1 MSEANRPAW
10 LLPGGISLL
19 VVVLVVVAL
28 IRDPVQL
35 DPGTPS
41 GTVQEYLQAISD
53 HDFEAAHE
61 LLHPDEF
68 EGCLPSDLERHV
80 TQEPFTASLES
91 TVEPPDDQETAVVN
105 VRIRFGTGGPFG
117 SGWES
122 FESFELV
129 SEDDGWLI
137 TGEPWPYFSFE
148 CAPREDF

>member
-1 MSEANRPAW
+1 M
-10 LLPGGISLL
+10 
-19 VVVLVVVAL
+19 VVLVVVAL

-35 DPGTPS
+35 DPETPS

-53 HDFEAAHE
+53 DDFEAAFE

-68 EGCLPSDLERHV
+68 EDCVPSDIQRHV
-80 TQEPFTASLES
+80 TEEPFTASLES
-91 TVEPPDDQETAVVN
+91 TVEPTEDQETAIVN

-129 SEDDGWLI
+129 SEDGLWLI

-148 CAPREDF
+148 CAHRGDF